1 MKNGPSG
8 KMKWSAAV
16 LATAVA
22 AGGVYALPSVFA
34 DGSPEPQAE
43 STQAKDPSSVTT
55 SANAASVPIAARA
68 VSASTSAAK
77 KGDAQVVQPVIS
89 VDPKKTSAGSSR
101 SALTVL
107 EGMSMETV
115 KRFALASSEKEYAKL
130 VEVRN
135 RAVEVS
141 NDPNAPADRVF
152 ATSRKLEEAIDRYN
166 DKAIGGANAVSKT
179 LAQAKSDTL
188 NGRSESQLDAPGKL
202 VLLGVQEAQN
212 KLAADSSKAGA
223 LSAYKYFL
231 LRVSEANDLQPYQ
244 PTDYSAVLNQYETNI
259 KARMESAGSY
269 AKKTDKLQKAYA
281 VSAQALKE
289 AINRSAGKNALDAA
303 KIGVETTYAA
313 LTEGLTLADALLQ
326 AEPLLES
333 TTGKEKGQYPPSSV
347 GTLRR
352 DLHKVER
359 ALETAKTVEPLTQAR
374 ADLAKAIADFKA
386 KRNA

>member
-34 DGSPEPQAE
+34 DGSSEPQAE
-43 STQAKDPSSVTT
+43 SAQAKDPSSAKA
-55 SANAASVPIAARA
+55 SANAVSVPIAARA
-68 VSASTSAAK
+68 VSASSTVSQ
-77 KGDAQVVQPVIS
+77 KGDAQVVQPALS
-89 VDPKKTSAGSSR
+89 ADPKKTSAGSSR
-101 SALTVL
+101 SALTLL
-107 EGMSMETV
+107 EGMSIETV

-141 NDPNAPADRVF
+141 NDPKAPADRVF
-152 ATSRKLEEAIDRYN
+152 STSRKLEEAIDRYN
-166 DKAIGGANAVSKT
+166 DKAIGGTSAVSQL

-188 NGRSESQLDAPGKL
+188 NGRNESQLDTAGKL
-202 VLLGVQEAQN
+202 VLLGIQEAQN
-212 KLAADSSKAGA
+212 KLAADSSKTGA

-231 LRVSEANDLQPYQ
+231 MRAAEANDLQAYQ
-244 PTDYSAVLNQYETNI
+244 PSDYSAVLTQYDANI
-259 KARMESAGSY
+259 KARIESAGSY

-289 AINRSAGKNALDAA
+289 AINRSSGKNALDAA
-303 KIGVETTYAA
+303 KIGVETTFAS
-313 LTEGLTLADALLQ
+313 LSEGLTLAQALLQ

-333 TTGKEKGQYPPSSV
+333 PTGKEKGQYPPSAV

-352 DLHKVER
+352 DLHKAER

-374 ADLAKAIADFKA
+374 AELAKAITDFKA